1 MFIEVYDPYR
11 RIHKN
16 IADSD
21 LDDFLRNYLNDI
33 QMQHIYMRAE
43 EKKAYVTEVG
53 IAWMNVYVHFSD
65 SSIVE
70 FKIVRYK

>member
-1 MFIEVYDPYR
+1 MEIEVYDPYK

-21 LDDFLRNYLNDI
+21 LDDFLRDYLNEV
-33 QMQHIYMRAE
+33 QMQHLYKRAE

-53 IAWMNVYVHFSD
+53 IAWSNVYVHFSD
-65 SSIVE
+65 ISIIE